1 MKTTFIFDFDYTLAD
16 SSRGV
21 YECTNY
27 ALKAM
32 GEASCGWEE
41 CCVMIGQP
49 LNEIYNSLTGKL
61 DAEREAEFY
70 RLFTERADQVMA
82 ANTELFP
89 GVPVLVDYL
98 GRRGVTAGILS
109 TKFGYRIRQILAPHG
124 LADKFSPIIGGED
137 VGKLKPDPEGLRLF
151 LSKTSASPEQA
162 IMVGD
167 SLTDAETALRG
178 RVDFVAVLSGKTV
191 AGQFKNY
198 SPLAILDS
206 VDDIPEFYETIVR

>member
-21 YECTNY
+21 YECVNY
-27 ALKAM
+27 ALRAM

-41 CCVMIGQP
+41 CCSKIGLP

-70 RLFTERADQVMA
+70 RLFVRRADRVMA
-82 ANTELFP
+82 ANTELFA
-89 GVPVLVDYL
+89 GVPALVDYL
-98 GRRGVTAGILS
+98 GQQGISAGILS

-137 VGKLKPDPEGLRLF
+137 VDKLKPDPEGLRLF
-151 LSKTSASPEQA
+151 LSRTSTSPERA

-167 SLTDAETALRG
+167 SLTDAETAFRG
-178 RVDFVAVLSGKTV
+178 GVDFVAVLSGKTL
-191 AGQFKNY
+191 AGQFKRY
-198 SPLAILDS
+198 TPLAILGS
-206 VDDIPEFYETIVR
+206 VDDIPEFYESLGE

>member
-27 ALKAM
+27 ALRAM

-41 CCVMIGQP
+41 CCSKIGLP
-49 LNEIYNSLTGKL
+49 LNEIFNGLTGKL
-61 DAEREAEFY
+61 DAEREAEFF

-82 ANTELFP
+82 ASTELFA
-89 GVPVLVDYL
+89 GVPALVDYL
-98 GRRGVTAGILS
+98 GQQGITAGIVS
-109 TKFGYRIRQILAPHG
+109 TKFGYRIRQILAPYG

-137 VGKLKPDPEGLRLF
+137 VTNLKPDPEGLRQF
-151 LSKTSASPEQA
+151 LSITSTPAEQA
-162 IMVGD
+162 VMIGD

-178 RVDFVAVLSGKTV
+178 GVDFVAVLSGKTV
-191 AGQFKNY
+191 AGQFKKY
-198 SPLAILDS
+198 TPLAILGS
-206 VDDIPEFYETIVR
+206 VDDIPEFYESLGE